1 MLLSWMLD
9 IEIIITRILDHAF
22 IFQGGFDQY
31 DA

>member
-1 MLLSWMLD
+1 MLLSRRGD
-9 IEIIITRILDHAF
+9 IEIIINRILDHAF